1 VQNETI
7 RHQENDMIELT
18 VQNMSCGH
26 CVNTVTRAAKEVDP
40 GAEVKVELDK
50 AHVSI
55 RSARPADDFI
65 AKIGEAGY
73 PARVAS

>member
-1 VQNETI
+1 
-7 RHQENDMIELT
+7 MIELT
-18 VQNMSCGH
+18 VKNMSCGH
-26 CVNTVTRAAKEVDP
+26 CVNSVTQAAKSVDP
-40 GAEVKVELDK
+40 GAQVNVDLSK

-55 RSARPADDFI
+55 DSARSADDFI

>member
-1 VQNETI
+1 MV
-7 RHQENDMIELT
+7 ELT
-18 VQNMSCGH
+18 VKNMSCGH
-26 CVNTVTRAAKEVDP
+26 CVNAVTQAAKEVDP
-40 GAEVKVELDK
+40 GAEVNVDLDK

-55 RSARPADDFI
+55 RSARPAADFI